1 LLASGGTLV
10 ALVVLAVVCL
20 LLWMD
25 AHSLVPLLFLSSS
38 SLLPLLFFLP
48 PSTHPPQSPD
58 ASKAL
63 ALRSSSEGIQ
73 WAKDFQASAVADSPL
88 KRNTT
93 ATTSSPPS
101 NTTGVSS
108 SVGQKLERAS
118 ADKKGNQQGNKKNR
132 APPSALM
139 QVAANLNAGGLD
151 GTSSFDSMDSSGSNS
166 GNSGGNRGGRS
177 SKSKK
182 KKKKHGK
189 KKTIG
194 GGLDSA
200 VLGVS
205 SEKSA
210 LLGFAAEH
218 AEQGNYS
225 TTSRKS
231 HEEVHPSAWTVD
243 QVCDWLAS
251 HGIPEKIRD
260 KFSEQVI
267 DGFMLLNT
275 EEDDVVNDL
284 RITRRAEVNKLLAA
298 IQLLKARAKRTVDDD
313 EEEEDEEDEE
323 DDSSDFEHSSE
334 EEDEED
340 NGKMV
345 SRWGAN

>member
-1 LLASGGTLV
+1 MDGCLFFSSSLL
-10 ALVVLAVVCL
+10 
-20 LLWMD
+20 
-25 AHSLVPLLFLSSS
+25 PLFFLSSS
-38 SLLPLLFFLP
+38 SLVLP
-48 PSTHPPQSPD
+48 STTHPPQSPD

-118 ADKKGNQQGNKKNR
+118 ADKKGNQQGNQQGNKKNR

-166 GNSGGNRGGRS
+166 GNSDGNRGGRS

-182 KKKKHGK
+182 KKKKHAK

-313 EEEEDEEDEE
+313 EEEEEDEE

-334 EEDEED
+334 EEEED
-340 NGKMV
+340 SGKMV

>member
-1 LLASGGTLV
+1 
-10 ALVVLAVVCL
+10 
-20 LLWMD
+20 
-25 AHSLVPLLFLSSS
+25 
-38 SLLPLLFFLP
+38 
-48 PSTHPPQSPD
+48 
-58 ASKAL
+58 
-63 ALRSSSEGIQ
+63 
-73 WAKDFQASAVADSPL
+73 
-88 KRNTT
+88 
-93 ATTSSPPS
+93 
-101 NTTGVSS
+101 
-108 SVGQKLERAS
+108 
-118 ADKKGNQQGNKKNR
+118 
-132 APPSALM
+132 M

-166 GNSGGNRGGRS
+166 GNSGGNSGGNRGGTRGGRS

-298 IQLLKARAKRTVDDD
+298 IQLLKARAKRTVDD
-313 EEEEDEEDEE
+313 EEEEEEDEE

-334 EEDEED
+334 EEEED
-340 NGKMV
+340 SGKMV